1 MAVLEKIRVK
11 FGVAITVIIAI
22 ALLSFIVD
30 PSTLS
35 SVMYSLS
42 SKYDVGNIDG
52 KRIDYQR
59 FQQDLDKY
67 TALNEMITGSTPSSD
82 EQQQAVR
89 DAAWQSLV
97 DEYLFVK
104 NCKAAGLYVGK
115 DEKIDLTT
123 GTNISPVIAND
134 PNFVGENGQFS
145 VDRLVEFVQQAS
157 SDESG
162 RLAMYWDYLQKS
174 VVTAAYYDKYASLFT
189 KSNIDNTLMTQR
201 QIEENNTTAKI
212 EYVMVPVGYAVD
224 STIEVTS
231 KEIAKYYEDH
241 KKNYACKASR
251 SIDYVVFEVTPSA
264 DDVAAANDKIAACY
278 DEFVASD
285 NMKSFLLRN
294 SDRKLENYWYGKSEL
309 NSVDRKIAEF
319 VDKAKVGA
327 VSPVIS
333 GDDAFYAVK
342 VLAAKKMPDNIEVK
356 VIMAGDKPQ
365 IDDELSKELEAAQ
378 TMTMTQTQMIPGCE
392 LLFDAKIGKAQFI
405 DSPQYGKLLAK
416 VVSKSELNEKK
427 QVAILAKNH
436 VASKETY
443 NKYYSQANALAVR
456 AEGNYE
462 KFKEAADSL
471 RLYVQSYSNVLEST
485 RTFGT
490 VDGAAEV
497 TRWAFENKKG
507 AASNI
512 ITVNNN
518 AFFVVALK
526 DIQKEG
532 YTPLSEVS
540 AGIRMTL
547 LQEKLAQKKAD
558 EVAASISGLTTMSAV
573 AEALG
578 TEVTTKEGVA
588 FASAGSQ
595 SLDFALLGAV
605 ASAPEN
611 TISGP
616 VKSSYAVY
624 VFNVLSREVG
634 SFYNEDDA
642 NAFEAQKTQ
651 YYTQMIVP
659 TMSEGK
665 VTDNRARFF

>member
-1 MAVLEKIRVK
+1 
-11 FGVAITVIIAI
+11 
-22 ALLSFIVD
+22 
-30 PSTLS
+30 
-35 SVMYSLS
+35 
-42 SKYDVGNIDG
+42 
-52 KRIDYQR
+52 
-59 FQQDLDKY
+59 
-67 TALNEMITGSTPSSD
+67 
-82 EQQQAVR
+82 
-89 DAAWQSLV
+89 
-97 DEYLFVK
+97 
-104 NCKAAGLYVGK
+104 
-115 DEKIDLTT
+115 
-123 GTNISPVIAND
+123 
-134 PNFVGENGQFS
+134 
-145 VDRLVEFVQQAS
+145 
-157 SDESG
+157 
-162 RLAMYWDYLQKS
+162 
-174 VVTAAYYDKYASLFT
+174 
-189 KSNIDNTLMTQR
+189 
-201 QIEENNTTAKI
+201 
-212 EYVMVPVGYAVD
+212 
-224 STIEVTS
+224 
-231 KEIAKYYEDH
+231 
-241 KKNYACKASR
+241 
-251 SIDYVVFEVTPSA
+251 
-264 DDVAAANDKIAACY
+264 
-278 DEFVASD
+278 
-285 NMKSFLLRN
+285 
-294 SDRKLENYWYGKSEL
+294 
-309 NSVDRKIAEF
+309 
-319 VDKAKVGA
+319 
-327 VSPVIS
+327 
-333 GDDAFYAVK
+333 
-342 VLAAKKMPDNIEVK
+342 
-356 VIMAGDKPQ
+356 MAGDKPQ